1 MNFEM
6 RRRTANAFEGGF
18 YLIGAIA
25 TVITTA
31 YTVKT
36 QKAQLKATEIALG
49 KMEKED
55 VEEVVVE
62 KVTED

>member
-1 MNFEM
+1 MKFEM

-36 QKAQLKATEIALG
+36 QKAQLKATEMALG

-62 KVTED
+62 KVMED